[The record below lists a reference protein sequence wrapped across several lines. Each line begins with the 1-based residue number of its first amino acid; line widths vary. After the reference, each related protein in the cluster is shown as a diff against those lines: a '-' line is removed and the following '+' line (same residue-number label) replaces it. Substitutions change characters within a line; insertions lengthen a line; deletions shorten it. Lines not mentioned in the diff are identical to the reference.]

1 MNKKTKEIARI
12 LDENIH
18 KKRIKIR
25 SELLASDQLEYLKEF
40 IISIHKKEKY
50 LR

>member
-1 MNKKTKEIARI
+1 MNKKTREIARI

-25 SELLASDQLEYLKEF
+25 SELLTTDQLEYLKEF
-40 IISIHKKEKY
+40 IKSFHKKEKF